1 MGFYI
6 ATALNYSMLCK
17 SMDEFHKWNVEKE
30 DTTENMLSDSI
41 YTQNENRQNQSILV
55 ELRIAVILCSG
66 GGAGGGELG
75 EKVPRR

>member
-55 ELRIAVILCSG
+55 ELRIAVILCG
-66 GGAGGGELG
+66 GWGG
-75 EKVPRR
+75 VPRR

>member
-30 DTTENMLSDSI
+30 DTMENMLSDSI
-41 YTQNENRQNQSILV
+41 YTQNENRQNHFSRTQDSSYFV
-55 ELRIAVILCSG
+55 QRRG
-66 GGAGGGELG
+66 GGGGELG